1 MSVSDEIGDL
11 RHRLHE
17 IAAEADTGLES
28 RYAVRFPPPEQVS
41 VYVKARR
48 YVGRKLRE
56 WGLRRTPPPEPWLVT
71 LRHVPGPDDARPV
84 LVWAVGTQ
92 PGELRPACRKLKKIF
107 DETIGYAPVLVT
119 DVADFAFYSRLGWL
133 VEYVPDFQGSSD
145 GYARCK
151 QRYLARRYRDA
162 PAVPVAAGLRSDLS
176 VGDLEIG

>member
-1 MSVSDEIGDL
+1 MSLSDEIGTL
-11 RHRLHE
+11 RCWLYE
-17 IAAEADTGLES
+17 LAAEADASLES

-41 VYVKARR
+41 IYIKVRR

-84 LVWAVGTQ
+84 LVWALGTQ
-92 PGELRPACRKLKKIF
+92 PGELRPACQNLKKIF
-107 DETIGYAPVLVT
+107 DQTIGYAPVLVT

-133 VEYVPDFQGSSD
+133 VEYVPDFPDASD
-145 GYARCK
+145 SYARCK

-162 PAVPVAAGLRSDLS
+162 PAVPVAAGLRPDLS
-176 VGDLEIG
+176 FGDLDVG